1 MDLMALRH
9 TKASTIA
16 GEDGRGTRWERAAI
30 TLPEASRITTPIP
43 AAPSSLKVAPS
54 KLSFACGEMGGI
66 HLILLGTEAGIRACV
81 ALTDRKS
88 WSKEDA
94 LDQRLNSVTT
104 WSSNLSEFLL
114 FQISQKHI
122 ANRFTLM
129 RSFIEKTIPNK
140 STKEE
145 NWYLNSFFNKDSGSQ
160 TTKRD
165 GQDHRAWVVSSW
177 PALQAGQRVEIATFH
192 LQRL

>member
-43 AAPSSLKVAPS
+43 AAPNSLKVAPS
-54 KLSFACGEMGGI
+54 KLSFATGEMGGI

-88 WSKEDA
+88 
-94 LDQRLNSVTT
+94 
-104 WSSNLSEFLL
+104 
-114 FQISQKHI
+114 
-122 ANRFTLM
+122 
-129 RSFIEKTIPNK
+129 
-140 STKEE
+140 
-145 NWYLNSFFNKDSGSQ
+145 
-160 TTKRD
+160 
-165 GQDHRAWVVSSW
+165 
-177 PALQAGQRVEIATFH
+177 
-192 LQRL
+192 